1 MLSYLNFV
9 DKLLQA
15 KDKEKSSSLD
25 DERKPA
31 ATDTSSAT
39 SFTAGLF
46 TFSSSSSTKDG
57 SKGIE
62 LEKEYVTRMT
72 PLRFHFIPLLVSTT
86 GAQTQVPYQYR
97 AQVAAEQR
105 AGDRS
110 RVSRILNDITTLSAS
125 LPIEFGSSVFVRCD
139 EDRYDVIKALI
150 IGPVGTPYENG
161 CFEFD
166 IFLPHAYP
174 SVPPQVH
181 LRTTGNGTV
190 RFNPN
195 LYNCGKVCLS
205 LLGTWAGPSWD
216 PKSST
221 LLQVLVSI
229 QALILVP
236 DPYFNEPGYE
246 SSMSS
251 AAGKK
256 QSATYNKNIQK
267 MTLQHAILGQLKAC
281 LSSPATDSPFI
292 FREVILTHFAI
303 KKRAIAEQLQDWG
316 LQSDAMTIQLQGLMK
331 SL

>member
-1 MLSYLNFV
+1 
-9 DKLLQA
+9 
-15 KDKEKSSSLD
+15 
-25 DERKPA
+25 
-31 ATDTSSAT
+31 
-39 SFTAGLF
+39 
-46 TFSSSSSTKDG
+46 
-57 SKGIE
+57 
-62 LEKEYVTRMT
+62 MT
-72 PLRFHFIPLLVSTT
+72 PLRFDHIPLLDVGFGQGIQS
-86 GAQTQVPYQYR
+86 QVPYHFR
-97 AQVAAEQR
+97 TLVAAEQR

-110 RVSRILNDITTLSAS
+110 RVSRILNDITTLSSS

-139 EDRYDVIKALI
+139 EDRYDVLKALI

-174 SVPPQVH
+174 SVPPMVN

-236 DPYFNEPGYE
+236 DPYFNEPVSYLL
-246 SSMSS
+246 
-251 AAGKK
+251 AHL
-256 QSATYNKNIQK
+256 I
-267 MTLQHAILGQLKAC
+267 
-281 LSSPATDSPFI
+281 
-292 FREVILTHFAI
+292 
-303 KKRAIAEQLQDWG
+303 
-316 LQSDAMTIQLQGLMK
+316 
-331 SL
+331 